1 MREGESNHPLGYKP
15 RGLLKL
21 LNYTCT
27 CRQKGEG
34 ALPRPSWQTQMRKG
48 KINCHVW
55 AMILRF
61 LLSYAQNFKQSLLLG
76 VLTSGFIIFLQS
88 H

>member
-1 MREGESNHPLGYKP
+1 MREGENNHPLGYKP

-34 ALPRPSWQTQMRKG
+34 ALPRPSWQTQKRKG
-48 KINCHVW
+48 KINCHV
-55 AMILRF
+55 
-61 LLSYAQNFKQSLLLG
+61 
-76 VLTSGFIIFLQS
+76 
-88 H
+88 